1 MWKKILEELKKT
13 ENENLIKTFI
23 SPLYPMQESRDEI
36 VLCCRSSIAYDFL
49 NKNKYLNKI
58 TSIAQTLFEQNT
70 KVKIIIKQDDDDEKI
85 QTNITFEEDEKKEKP
100 AEKTEKNISFEDN
113 FRGYTFDN
121 FVSGP
126 SNITVYNAA
135 KTIAKNPGSDYN
147 PFFVYGD
154 SGLGKTHIVK
164 AIGNYIRE
172 NRKKS
177 VYYSTAN
184 QLMNEYVKSIENKT
198 VPEFRENIIK
208 KDVLLIDDIQFLS
221 GKTGTQ
227 DEFFY
232 IFNTFY
238 NKNKQIVITS
248 DKYISE
254 IKDID
259 DRLKTRFSMGVSLDI
274 KPPEYETRV
283 AIIKKKSE
291 LYGIKISDE
300 AVDLIAS
307 NIRNNIRE
315 IEGALKTLKISFCF
329 IGKEIIDRDF
339 AKNILKSFI
348 KKDKTAGIDDII
360 KIVAGNT
367 FIKPSE
373 ITSKKRTKQIS
384 MSRQI
389 AMYISRK
396 YTSKTLEEIGESF
409 GGRDHSTVKNSIDN
423 VEKLIY
429 EDTNIKKLVEKIEHE
444 IESNNSNL

>member
-1 MWKKILEELKKT
+1 MWKTILKELKKT
-13 ENENLIKTFI
+13 ENDNLIKTFI
-23 SPLYPMQESRDEI
+23 SPLYPLKESREEI
-36 VLCCRSSIAYDFL
+36 ILCCRSSIAYDFL
-49 NKNKYLNKI
+49 NKNKYLQKI
-58 TSIAQTLFEQNT
+58 TKIAQTLFDQNT
-70 KVKIIIKQDDDDEKI
+70 KVEIEIRQDDEDERI
-85 QTNITFEEDEKKEKP
+85 QTQISFENDKKEKP
-100 AEKTEKNISFEDN
+100 VEKIEKIDN
-113 FRGYTFDN
+113 YEPNFKGYTFDN

-154 SGLGKTHIVK
+154 SGLGKTHIIK
-164 AIGNYIRE
+164 AIGNYIKE
-172 NRKKS
+172 NKKKT

-184 QLMNEYVKSIENKT
+184 QLMNEYVKSLENKT
-198 VPEFRENIIK
+198 VSEFRENIVK

-221 GKTGTQ
+221 GKEGTQ
-227 DEFFY
+227 NEFFN
-232 IFNTFY
+232 IFNEFY

-259 DRLKTRFSMGVSLDI
+259 DRLRTRFAMGVSLDI
-274 KPPEYETRV
+274 TPPEYETRV
-283 AIIKKKSE
+283 AIVKKKSE

-300 AVDLIAS
+300 AVDMIAS
-307 NIRNNIRE
+307 NIKNNIRE
-315 IEGALKTLKISFCF
+315 IEGALKTLKISFDF
-329 IGKEIIDRDF
+329 LGKDQIDRDF
-339 AKNILKSFI
+339 ARNILKDFI
-348 KKDKTAGIDDII
+348 KKNKTAGIDDII
-360 KIVAGNT
+360 KIVAVNT
-367 FIKPSE
+367 SIKPSE

-429 EDTNIKKLVEKIEHE
+429 EDTNIKKLIEKIEHE
-444 IESNNSNL
+444 IEKNNGN